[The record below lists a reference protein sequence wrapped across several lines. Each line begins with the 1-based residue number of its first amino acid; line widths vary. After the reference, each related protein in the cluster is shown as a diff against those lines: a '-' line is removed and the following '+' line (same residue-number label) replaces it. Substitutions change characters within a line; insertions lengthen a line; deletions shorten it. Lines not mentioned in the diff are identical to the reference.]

1 MELLWM
7 KSNFETHNLEPIY
20 DKNSK
25 VLLLG
30 SFPSPKSRGEGFY
43 YAHPQNRMWKVL
55 AEVCDAEVPQD
66 IEEKKSLLLE
76 HHIAMW
82 DVLESCEIEGASDL
96 SIKNGKPNDLAP
108 IIAESKIEA
117 IFTIGG
123 KATQYYKRYC
133 EKLYDI
139 PYYQLPS
146 TSPANASMNA
156 DKLAEVFSIIKE
168 FI

>member
-1 MELLWM
+1 M

-30 SFPSPKSRGEGFY
+30 SFPSPKSRGQGFY
-43 YAHPQNRMWKVL
+43 YAHPQNKMWKVL
-55 AEVCDAEVPQD
+55 AKVCDAEVPQE

-96 SIKNGKPNDLAP
+96 SIKNGKPNDLTH
-108 IIAESKIEA
+108 IIAESNIKV
-117 IFTIGG
+117 IFTVGS

-133 EKLYDI
+133 EKIYDL

-146 TSPANASMNA
+146 TSPANASMNVE
-156 DKLAEVFSIIKE
+156 KLAEKFSEIKKY
-168 FI
+168 I